1 MRGIVFPFQLQS
13 TEIQGWL
20 KVRSDWVSPTWRILI
35 CSLFFLVERK
45 GIRIRAVYGAQ
56 TWCYGFSVNKHSYNN
71 YLASWIFKY
80 MTLPYPILSLLWVE
94 DLTILHSTSATR
106 VGQYLVHVLVPNHYA
121 HFGRNHNKNTQLS
134 PAFQTCLAHVG
145 SVVPKQIKNPFLVLI
160 LENIL
165 LRGFVGSSDPP
176 YTSAWPWSIQSFLSS
191 TFIVSHFKSP
201 TSLKFR
207 RYFSALIKCQP
218 IDVFDT

>member
-1 MRGIVFPFQLQS
+1 M
-13 TEIQGWL
+13 
-20 KVRSDWVSPTWRILI
+20 

-56 TWCYGFSVNKHSYNN
+56 TWCYRFSVNKYSYSN

-94 DLTILHSTSATR
+94 GRLDYSS
-106 VGQYLVHVLVPNHYA
+106 QYLSHQGRPVPSSCLGA
-121 HFGRNHNKNTQLS
+121 QPLCS
-134 PAFQTCLAHVG
+134 LWQTAQQKHSAQSCLPDISLAHVG
-145 SVVPKQIKNPFLVLI
+145 PVVPKQIKNSFLVLI

-176 YTSAWPWSIQSFLSS
+176 YTSA
-191 TFIVSHFKSP
+191 
-201 TSLKFR
+201 
-207 RYFSALIKCQP
+207 
-218 IDVFDT
+218 